1 MDKDKIDR
9 YIKKQRTEL
18 VEKNT
23 LLKVN
28 FDIKPKKKQLKNIV
42 KQKAVFNSKPVKM
55 RMTQTPAKRNPIATV
70 TDRHTRAM

>member
-42 KQKAVFNSKPVKM
+42 KQKAVFNSKPVKIV
-55 RMTQTPAKRNPIATV
+55 QAKNKSFKLPNYK
-70 TDRHTRAM
+70 HK

>member
-1 MDKDKIDR
+1 MDIPKF
-9 YIKKQRTEL
+9 IKKQIAEL

-42 KQKAVFNSKPVKM
+42 KQKVAFNSKTVKIV
-55 RMTQTPAKRNPIATV
+55 QAKNKSFKLPNYK
-70 TDRHTRAM
+70 HK